1 LPAGAWP
8 VRREAPKRPIVT
20 AVYRWIFWVLL
31 LLAGSSPVPAGQ
43 ALVLDIDGTIGPVTA
58 EYVSN
63 GLTRAE
69 QRGSDFVVLRLDT
82 PGGLDIAMREVIKEI
97 LASRIPVV
105 GYVAPSGARA
115 ASAGTYILLACH
127 VAAMAPATTLG
138 SATPVKLGGFPSLP
152 TEEPDA
158 SRDEAPEEKPTEGG
172 EAATAAE
179 EDKDGAAAPE
189 ERPEKADT
197 LERKLVNDAAA
208 FIRGLAELRGRNAD
222 WAERAVRE
230 AANLTAA
237 EALDEDVVEL
247 VAEDLDQLLMQ
258 LDGRQ
263 VEVLGTKQTLETA
276 GMAVETFEPNWR
288 IRVLSVITDP
298 TVAYVLLLIG
308 FYGLIYELANPGA
321 MIPGVTGAIALIL
334 ALFAF
339 QTLPVNYAG
348 LALLALGVGFMV
360 LEAFV
365 PSFGALGIG
374 GTIAFVIG
382 SVILFDDEAG
392 QIRVAVPVIAT
403 FALLSMALFV
413 GVVGYA
419 VKTRRKPV
427 VTGREEMVG
436 AVGEALEDF
445 DVTGT
450 VRVHS
455 EIWAADSGRPV
466 RRGQRVR
473 VTAIDGLR
481 LKVEVINDR

>member
-1 LPAGAWP
+1 MTVGCRYFFWALLVLTASMPA
-8 VRREAPKRPIVT
+8 R
-20 AVYRWIFWVLL
+20 
-31 LLAGSSPVPAGQ
+31 AGQ
-43 ALVLDIDGTIGPVTA
+43 ALILDIDGTIGPVTA
-58 EYVSN
+58 EYVRH
-63 GLTRAE
+63 GLERAE
-69 QRGSDFVVLRLDT
+69 EGGADVVVLRLDT
-82 PGGLDIAMREVIKEI
+82 PGGLDVAMREVIKEI

-115 ASAGTYILLACH
+115 ASAGTYILYATH

-152 TEEPDA
+152 SEEPDG
-158 SRDEAPEEKPTEGG
+158 RPGEGAGRPPAQDAEG
-172 EAATAAE
+172 ETAAKGNE
-179 EDKDGAAAPE
+179 SENGATEQEPK
-189 ERPEKADT
+189 KADSM
-197 LERKLVNDAAA
+197 ERKLVNDAAA

-222 WAERAVRE
+222 WAERSVRE

-237 EALDEDVVEL
+237 EALDENVVDVV
-247 VAEDLDQLLMQ
+247 AADLEGLLAQ
-258 LDGRQ
+258 LDGRE
-263 VEVLGTKQTLETA
+263 VEVLGIPVYLETS
-276 GMAVETFEPNWR
+276 GMSLETFEPNWR

-298 TVAYVLLLIG
+298 TVAYILLLVG

-321 MIPGVTGAIALIL
+321 MIPGVTGAIALVL

-348 LALLALGVGFMV
+348 LALLALGIGFMA

-374 GTIAFVIG
+374 GTIAFIIG

-392 QIRVAVPVIAT
+392 QIRVAVPAIAT
-403 FALLSMALFV
+403 FAVLSIALFV

-427 VTGREEMVG
+427 VTGREEMIG
-436 AVGEALEDF
+436 AVGEVLEDF
-445 DVTGT
+445 DATGP

-455 EIWAADSGRPV
+455 EIWQADSGRPV

-473 VTAIDGLR
+473 VTGIDGLR
-481 LKVEVINDR
+481 LKVEVVNDR

>member
-1 LPAGAWP
+1 LTVVYRYLFWAMLLLGGTPLPA
-8 VRREAPKRPIVT
+8 
-20 AVYRWIFWVLL
+20 
-31 LLAGSSPVPAGQ
+31 AGQ

-58 EYVSN
+58 EYVST
-63 GLTRAE
+63 GLMRAE
-69 QRGSDFVVLRLDT
+69 QRGAKFVVLRLDT
-82 PGGLDIAMREVIKEI
+82 PGGLDVAMREVIKEI
-97 LASRIPVV
+97 LASRVPVV

-115 ASAGTYILLACH
+115 ASAGTYILYACH

-152 TEEPDA
+152 SEEPEGPSDGG
-158 SRDEAPEEKPTEGG
+158 RDDTPTQGGETGTGDDEAPDDTAEAGEEPQQRD
-172 EAATAAE
+172 A
-179 EDKDGAAAPE
+179 
-189 ERPEKADT
+189 

-208 FIRGLAELRGRNAD
+208 FIRGLAELRGRNSE
-222 WAERAVRE
+222 WAGRAVRK

-237 EALDEDVVEL
+237 EALDAGVIEL
-247 VAEDLDQLLMQ
+247 VAEDLDQLLAQ
-258 LDGRQ
+258 LDGRR
-263 VEVLGTKQTLETA
+263 VEVLGTTQTLETA
-276 GMAVETFEPNWR
+276 GVTVETFEPDWR
-288 IRVLSVITDP
+288 VRLLSVITDP

-348 LALLALGVGFMV
+348 LALLALGIGFMA

-374 GTIAFVIG
+374 GTVAFIIG

-392 QIRVAVPVIAT
+392 QIRVAVPAIAT

-427 VTGREEMVG
+427 GTGQEEMIG

-445 DVTGT
+445 TGSGA

-455 EIWAADSGRPV
+455 EIWTADSGGAV
-466 RRGQRVR
+466 HRGQQVR

-481 LKVEVINDR
+481 LKVEVIE

>member
-1 LPAGAWP
+1 MERQIL
-8 VRREAPKRPIVT
+8 T
-20 AVYRWIFWVLL
+20 AVYRYVLGALL
-31 LLAGSSPVPAGQ
+31 LVSGSTSLLAGQ

-58 EYVSN
+58 EYVQS
-63 GLTRAE
+63 GLMRAE
-69 QRGSDFVVLRLDT
+69 QRGADIVVLRLDT
-82 PGGLDIAMREVIKEI
+82 PGGLDVAMREVIKEI
-97 LASRIPVV
+97 LASRVPVV

-115 ASAGTYILLACH
+115 ASAGTYILFACH

-152 TEEPDA
+152 VEE
-158 SRDEAPEEKPTEGG
+158 
-172 EAATAAE
+172 
-179 EDKDGAAAPE
+179 PE
-189 ERPEKADT
+189 ERPEKSVEDGAPADKVGESGDGVSGDDT
-197 LERKLVNDAAA
+197 AAPEQAPKTADALERKLVNDAAA

-237 EALDEDVVEL
+237 EALDADVVEL
-247 VAEDLDQLLMQ
+247 VAEDLDRLLAQ

-263 VEVLGTKQTLETA
+263 VDVLGTKQTLATT
-276 GMAVETFEPNWR
+276 GMTVETFEPNWR

-298 TVAYVLLLIG
+298 TVAYVLLLVG

-392 QIRVAVPVIAT
+392 QIRVAVPAIAT

-427 VTGREEMVG
+427 ATGREEMIG

-445 DVTGT
+445 DRSGP

-455 EIWAADSGRPV
+455 EIWTADSGQPV
-466 RRGQRVR
+466 QRGQRVR
-473 VTAIDGLR
+473 VTAMDGLR
-481 LKVEVINDR
+481 LKVEVTNDR